1 MVFRYDYSFF
11 FFLVSRCRRGKVLL
25 LGSLVCWILFTIPLS
40 FIKPEPVKCLAR
52 NETDFILTYTRTKR
66 DLSAFK
72 SNVLLSDSDSDSD
85 KLQLENNAAINATL
99 NVTSMESGEEAEDE
113 VIHKRQV
120 LL

>member
-1 MVFRYDYSFF
+1 MIFRNDFSFF

-72 SNVLLSDSDSDSD
+72 ANVLLSDSDSD